1 MRANRLSIKFWRFA
15 EIITETIALPT
26 EIFQVLR
33 YLLSC
38 LIYDNRFRLGAVS
51 LIFLL
56 SHGDREHIFVCT
68 FKHVFKLIYKE
79 LSHRKF
85 NDFAYG
91 GKKSHLLK

>member
-26 EIFQVLR
+26 EINQVLR
-33 YLLSC
+33 YLLSYPIC
-38 LIYDNRFRLGAVS
+38 GNRFRLGAVS

-56 SHGDREHIFVCT
+56 SHGDREHIFVRT
-68 FKHVFKLIYKE
+68 LKHVFNLIYKE

-85 NDFAYG
+85 NVFPYG
-91 GKKSHLLK
+91 GKKSH